1 MGEILRLRTL
11 GAGLVLAGLLSG
23 CGLFGSDEERLEGER
38 VRIRDQQARGGLQFS
53 GAAPPIPEARQNAD
67 WTQTN
72 GRASHASGHLAGPAS
87 LSETWRADAG
97 SSGSEDAQIT
107 SAPVIAGGRV
117 FTLDAA
123 SQLSAFDAGSGSV
136 AWRTD
141 LAPAGEDG
149 EDGFGGGLA
158 AEGGMVFATTGFG
171 EALAVNAASGEIAW
185 RTSAG
190 APFRAA
196 PAVAQGVVIGV
207 TRDNRAIAFSAQTGD
222 VVWRLDGISGQAG
235 LLGGASPAIQGGL
248 VVLPF
253 GSGEIIGASANR
265 GRRIWNAVLGGARRG
280 LARASISD
288 VTGDP
293 VIAGRAVVAANQ
305 SGRIVAIDGQ
315 TGQRGWTRS
324 VGSIGPIWAAGQ
336 SLFLVSDQN
345 VLMRLA
351 LQNGATIWETEL
363 PSFEDPEDR
372 EDPIAYSGPVLAG
385 GQLLVTDSLGN
396 LLSFDPASGQQGGT
410 TELASGTTNG
420 VAVAGGTVFVLT
432 GNGTLQAFR

>member
-1 MGEILRLRTL
+1 MGRLTGIRTIGL
-11 GAGLVLAGLLSG
+11 GLVMAVVLTG
-23 CGLFGSDEERLEGER
+23 CGLFGDDEEPLPGER
-38 VRIRDQQARGGLQFS
+38 IRIRDQQSRGGLQFA
-53 GAAPPIPEARQNAD
+53 GTAPPIPAAQQNAE

-72 GRASHASGHLAGPAS
+72 GRSSHASGHLAGPAT
-87 LSETWRADAG
+87 LREAWRADAG

-107 SAPVIAGGRV
+107 ATPVVAGGRV

-123 SQLSAFDAGSGSV
+123 SQLSAFDAGSGAV

-141 LAPAGEDG
+141 LAPEGEDG

-158 AEGGMVFATTGFG
+158 ADGGMIFATTGFG
-171 EALAVNAASGEIAW
+171 EALAVDVSSGQITW

-196 PAVAQGVVIGV
+196 PAVSGGVVIAV
-207 TRDNRAIAFSAQTGD
+207 TRDNRALAFSARTGD
-222 VVWRLDGISGQAG
+222 IVWRLDGISGQAG
-235 LLGGASPAIQGGL
+235 LLGGASPAIQGRL

-253 GSGEIIGASANR
+253 ASGEIIGATSGS

-305 SGRIVAIDGQ
+305 SGRMVAIDGQ

-336 SLFLVSDQN
+336 SLYFVSDDN
-345 VLMRLA
+345 AVMRIA
-351 LQNGATIWETEL
+351 LQNGATIWRTEL
-363 PSFEDPEDR
+363 PAFEDPEDR

-385 GQLLVTDSLGN
+385 GNVLVTDSLGN
-396 LLSFDPASGQQGGT
+396 LFSFDPASGQQTGT
-410 TELASGTTNG
+410 VRLSSGTTNG
-420 VAVAGGTVFVLT
+420 VAVAGGTVFVLS
-432 GNGTLQAFR
+432 GDGTLQAFR